1 MRGQVA
7 VEAIIVLTALSGVL
21 LLLLDNYGELF
32 DVIMGGMDA
41 EKIKHA
47 AAMIQDA
54 GRGCPESEI
63 IIELPYDVNLSCSP
77 SAEIKIG
84 DRGEE
89 LRGMVCNG
97 DGKGRQIKVKG
108 CRVEII

>member
-7 VEAIIVLTALSGVL
+7 VETLVVLAALSGVL
-21 LLLLDNYGELF
+21 LILMDSYGELF
-32 DVIMGGMDA
+32 NVIMKGMEGKKA
-41 EKIKHA
+41 NYA
-47 AAMIQDA
+47 AAIIRDA

-77 SAEIKIG
+77 SAEIKVG
-84 DRGEE
+84 DQGEE
-89 LRGMVCNG
+89 LEGMVCNG
-97 DGKGRQIKVKG
+97 GGKGRRIRVKG